1 MRHAFATAE
10 QEPWAVLGIVGVHPA
25 FQIDMANGQVWRL
38 QYLRVIERD
47 PVLAVGQL
55 SVEDAVVDAL

>member
-1 MRHAFATAE
+1 
-10 QEPWAVLGIVGVHPA
+10 VGVHPA

-55 SVEDAVVDAL
+55 SVEDAVIDMNRPGNRGGWLV